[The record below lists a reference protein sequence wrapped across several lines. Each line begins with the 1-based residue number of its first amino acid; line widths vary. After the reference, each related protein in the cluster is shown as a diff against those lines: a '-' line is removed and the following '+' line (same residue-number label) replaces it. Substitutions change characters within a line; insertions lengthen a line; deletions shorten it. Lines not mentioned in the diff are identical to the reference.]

1 MAWRPLWPGDR
12 YGLLAFI
19 LYVKFFNNI
28 KISVFISYYGL
39 PTIMAW
45 RLLWPKDRYGLETVM
60 VSWPRLRIHQNFS
73 LQYKDLERYSC
84 YLQCGCKWRERD
96 SKPIAVTGKQEVVI
110 T

>member
-1 MAWRPLWPGDR
+1 MAERPLWPGDR
-12 YGLLAFI
+12 YGLSAFI

-28 KISVFISYYGL
+28 KIMCLYL
-39 PTIMAW
+39 
-45 RLLWPKDRYGLETVM
+45 LLWSSGRYGQETIK
-60 VSWPRLRIHQNFS
+60 VSWPRLRIHRNFS